1 MAQSDTRERITQ
13 AALACFLADGYEQT
27 TIARIRERSGA
38 SNGALFHHFPSKE
51 SIAQALY
58 VEALRSFQ
66 AGLWQL
72 IRRRP
77 RSLRAAVRAT
87 IAHQLRWVEEHP
99 DLARFVYAR
108 GHLDWESPGG
118 EAVETMNR
126 ELAAAFRGWLEPLVA
141 SGEVRPRSML
151 LVTAIVSGPAHS
163 IAQRWLAGQLAQAPS
178 EFVDELSAAAWAGL
192 RGTPP
197 PRAHAPRERSAYGR
211 VTLELLSSEGRVL
224 AEGRATAELAAAG
237 SQELLQRADLDTK
250 ELHK

>member
-1 MAQSDTRERITQ
+1 MAPSNTRERIMQ

-51 SIAQALY
+51 SIAEALY

-72 IRRRP
+72 IGRRP
-77 RSLRAAVRAT
+77 RSLRSAVRAT
-87 IAHQLRWVEEHP
+87 IAHQLRWIEEHP

-108 GHLDWESPGG
+108 GHLDWESPGAS
-118 EAVETMNR
+118 AVESMNR
-126 ELAAAFRGWLEPLVA
+126 DLAAAFRSWLEPLVA
-141 SGEVRPRSML
+141 SGEVRPRSIL
-151 LVTAIVSGPAHS
+151 LITAIVSGPAHA

-178 EFVDELSAAAWAGL
+178 EFVDELAAAAWAGL
-192 RGTPP
+192 RGTPA
-197 PRAHAPRERSAYGR
+197 PRAHASRERSAYGR
-211 VTLELLSSEGRVL
+211 LTLELLSSEGRVL
-224 AEGRATAELAAAG
+224 AEGRATAELAALG
-237 SQELLQRADLDTK
+237 SQELKQRADLDTK

>member
-1 MAQSDTRERITQ
+1 MAPSNTRERVMQ

-51 SIAQALY
+51 SIAEALY
-58 VEALRSFQ
+58 VDALGSFQ

-77 RSLRAAVRAT
+77 RSLRSAVRAT
-87 IAHQLRWVEEHP
+87 IAHQLCWIEEHP

-108 GHLDWESPGG
+108 GHLDWESPGAS
-118 EAVETMNR
+118 AVEVMNR
-126 ELAAAFRGWLEPLVA
+126 DLAAAFRRWLEPLVA
-141 SGEVRPRSML
+141 SGEVRPRSIL
-151 LVTAIVSGPAHS
+151 LITAIVSGPAHA

-178 EFVDELSAAAWAGL
+178 EFVDELAAAAWAGL

-197 PRAHAPRERSAYGR
+197 PRARPSRERSAYGR

-224 AEGRATAELAAAG
+224 AEGRATAELAALG
-237 SQELLQRADLDTK
+237 SQELRQRADLDTK